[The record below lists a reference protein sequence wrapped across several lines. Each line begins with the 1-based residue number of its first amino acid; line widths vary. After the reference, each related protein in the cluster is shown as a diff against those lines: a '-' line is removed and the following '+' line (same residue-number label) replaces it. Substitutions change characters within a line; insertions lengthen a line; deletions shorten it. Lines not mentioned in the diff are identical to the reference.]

1 MPETTMYTSSSKEA
15 TASVML
21 QIKPGWRL
29 STGSIAAISH
39 LVARSTNGLKPENV
53 TIVDDQGRL
62 LTSNSDNN
70 GVISSANT
78 FMDYKTRVEQGLA
91 DKVQD
96 MLNMVLGQSR
106 ATVRVNAELNM
117 TSSETVQTTY
127 QKGVPQT
134 TETTETKKL
143 TGNNGGDGDTTAHA
157 NSETT
162 EKSESTFMLPK
173 TINKTVEVPGEIVS
187 VSVAAIVDLSP
198 PAAPASLEEPKEG
211 QEAAAAEKTE
221 VADIMT
227 VEQVKETIRNII
239 GRELLIGKDG
249 KEALTVENVA
259 FARPVIPIAAESGLY
274 EKIMPLIGII
284 RHASMGIMAICA
296 LLVLKIFAGG
306 KKKSDAEGA
315 GVESQLGGGMGLL
328 PSPSA
333 ELTGTYKQQIST
345 ALNQNPEQV
354 KQLFTSW
361 LAEES

>member
-1 MPETTMYTSSSKEA
+1 
-15 TASVML
+15 V
-21 QIKPGWRL
+21 G
-29 STGSIAAISH
+29 
-39 LVARSTNGLKPENV
+39 
-53 TIVDDQGRL
+53 
-62 LTSNSDNN
+62 
-70 GVISSANT
+70 
-78 FMDYKTRVEQGLA
+78 
-91 DKVQD
+91 
-96 MLNMVLGQSR
+96 
-106 ATVRVNAELNM
+106 
-117 TSSETVQTTY
+117 
-127 QKGVPQT
+127 
-134 TETTETKKL
+134 
-143 TGNNGGDGDTTAHA
+143 
-157 NSETT
+157 
-162 EKSESTFMLPK
+162 
-173 TINKTVEVPGEIVS
+173 VPGEIVS